1 MYHRNNL
8 CDNCFI
14 ENETAERSLYQMNPQ
29 EKNNYVKKQITKAL
43 IDLMKKK
50 KIADISI
57 SEICDKAQV
66 GRASFYRNY
75 DSKEEVVERYI
86 NMLIGDW
93 AIGIDNDPSANIYN
107 FFQSLFQHFQKNS
120 VFYKSLYRQNLSF
133 LILNSIR
140 NRLGISSDME
150 ASTLYSRAFNAYGIF
165 GWIDVWFGNGMKE
178 TPEELN
184 NIIVDHINR
193 LIQGAKAIEKL

>member
-1 MYHRNNL
+1 
-8 CDNCFI
+8 
-14 ENETAERSLYQMNPQ
+14 MNPQ
-29 EKNNYVKKQITKAL
+29 EKNTYVKKQITKAL

-75 DSKEEVVERYI
+75 DSKEEVIERHI
-86 NMLIGDW
+86 DLLIAEW
-93 AIGIDNDPSANIYN
+93 AKGVNNDPSANIYN

-120 VFYKSLYRQNLSF
+120 GFYKSLYKQNLSF

-140 NRLGISSDME
+140 ERPGIDSDID
-150 ASTLYSRAFNAYGIF
+150 ASTLYARAFNAYGIF
-165 GWIDVWFGNGMKE
+165 GWIDVWFSNGMKE

-184 NIIVDHINR
+184 SIIVGHINR
-193 LIQGAKAIEKL
+193 LIQGAKTIEKL